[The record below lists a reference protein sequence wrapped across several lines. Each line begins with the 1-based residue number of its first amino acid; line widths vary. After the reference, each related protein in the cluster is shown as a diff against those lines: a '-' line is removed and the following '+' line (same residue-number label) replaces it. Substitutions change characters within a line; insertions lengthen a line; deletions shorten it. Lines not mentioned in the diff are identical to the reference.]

1 MENNKSLKENS
12 STSFIRQIA
21 AIAATECFGVVGIS
35 KRKPILNRIVPH
47 DAELLGRGV
56 EITVVDGEDKKYGE
70 DVEEIIIDV
79 YVIMEFGLRLTSV
92 AENLIDTIK
101 YNVESQTDAKV
112 RKVNVHVNYVRV
124 L

>member
-1 MENNKSLKENS
+1 MEKNKSAKEKS

-35 KRKPILNRIVPH
+35 TKLPLLNRIVPD
-47 DAELLGRGV
+47 DAETLGRGV
-56 EITVVDGEDKKYGE
+56 RVSFVEGEDKKYGD
-70 DVEEIIIDV
+70 DVKEIIIDV
-79 YVIMEFGLRLTSV
+79 FVIMEFGLRLTTV

-101 YNVESQTDAKV
+101 YNVESQTDVKV